1 MLEFIWIDW
10 NRAKIA
16 AHALGESEVEYVVRS
31 NPVAHTGNHPVNGEF
46 CETVCKC
53 PSGRPIRVVWRYD
66 EDWDGERKAFVITA
80 Y

>member
-1 MLEFIWIDW
+1 MIEFIWIDW

-16 AHALGESEVEYVVRS
+16 RHALGESEVEQVVRS
-31 NPVAHTGNHPVNGEF
+31 GKIVHTGRHPVNGEF
-46 CETVCKC
+46 YETVGQC

-66 EDWDGERKAFVITA
+66 DDWDGERKAFVITA